1 MARLRHTHTVDRAGL
16 ERLRQPRGD
25 LLIERQDG
33 PDRWTIELGPFRRYE
48 RRLEVAPLT
57 GSTDRACDEGR
68 FQVTEHIDYKLAI
81 PLWWP
86 YLWLLFRRAL
96 RDTDRTPRRRWWWPR
111 EVVAAETSTLIGH
124 LGTVGMMAGYM
135 GVLIGQS
142 ITFAADQFEADD
154 AAQANTLAATRI
166 GVLLSLLF
174 LGRADRVGRRPLV
187 LGFALA
193 SIGASALGSLATGM
207 VTLGTT
213 QTVSRG
219 LTTGLLTLLTLAST
233 EEVPASSRALSIS
246 FMTLTTGFGAALV
259 LWVLPLA
266 DLGPGGW
273 RILYLVPLAFLPLLW
288 WVRAELPETRRYKAA
303 EEHHAPAP
311 INWRRFALIA
321 TAAFLGAIYLSPA
334 SQFRNEFLRDDLGF
348 SATDVSTF
356 QLLISLPATAAVPIG
371 GMMADRFGRR
381 WYGAGALASSVVFS
395 AISYQ
400 STGWVLWVTGGLGVC
415 LAATAVPAL
424 RGYQTELFPTRA
436 RGRVGGM
443 LDVLSQAGSAIG
455 LVVVGQLATR
465 WVDLGDAIGM
475 MVLAPLVVAVLIIV
489 AFPETAQRE
498 LEEFNPGDPR
508 LPPHLASGN
517 PSPDRA
523 SRRSS

>member
-1 MARLRHTHTVDRAGL
+1 MARLEHTITIDRAAL
-16 ERLRQPRGD
+16 ERLRRPRGD
-25 LLIERQDG
+25 LLIERPAG
-33 PDRWTIELGPFRRYE
+33 PDRWTVELGPFRRYE
-48 RRLEVAPLT
+48 RRLEVAAEGP
-57 GSTDRACDEGR
+57 DR
-68 FQVTEHIDYKLAI
+68 FVVTEHVDYRLAL

-96 RDTDRTPRRRWWWPR
+96 RDTDRRPRRRWWWPR
-111 EVVAAETSTLIGH
+111 EVVAAETSTLIAH
-124 LGTVGMMAGYM
+124 LGTVGMMSGYM
-135 GVLIGQS
+135 GVLISQS
-142 ITFAADQFEADD
+142 ITFAADDFGADD
-154 AAQANTLAATRI
+154 AVQANTLAAVRI
-166 GVLLSLLF
+166 GVLLSLVF
-174 LGRADRVGRRPLV
+174 LGRADRIGRRPLV

-193 SIGASALGSLATGM
+193 AIVFSALGSVSTGM
-207 VTLGTT
+207 VSLGAS
-213 QTVSRG
+213 QTVARG

-266 DLGPGGW
+266 DLGPGAW

-288 WVRAELPETRRYKAA
+288 WVRSELPETRRYRAA

-321 TAAFLGAIYLSPA
+321 SAAFLGAIYLSPA

-356 QLLISLPATAAVPIG
+356 QLLVSLPATMAVPIG

-381 WYGAGALASSVVFS
+381 WYGASALALSVIFS
-395 AISYQ
+395 AVSYQ

-415 LAATAVPAL
+415 LAAAAVPAL

-443 LDVLSQAGSAIG
+443 LDVLSQAGSALG

-465 WVDLGDAIGM
+465 WADLGDAIG
-475 MVLAPLVVAVLIIV
+475 VLVVAPLLVAALIIV

-508 LPPHLASGN
+508 LPPATPN
-517 PSPDRA
+517 PNPNRA
-523 SRRSS
+523 SERSS